1 MESAMK
7 RQGFAAVFLVLGGVA
22 CALGALAADKA
33 QQGVKWRAK
42 VSMQSGTTTLPER
55 TLELCLPDTNPDE
68 ALVKQQSQ
76 SNCTVSNLKRTGN
89 KTAADIKC
97 TGPSPSDSHW
107 ELEKN
112 GDSMRG
118 TMTSK
123 TATTTLHMKY
133 DYTRLGGACP
143 VQAAPT
149 PSAMPQG
156 TLEERRKKLQEMI
169 GGSH

>member
-1 MESAMK
+1 MESAMS
-7 RQGFAAVFLVLGGVA
+7 RQGFAAVFLVLGGAA
-22 CALGALAADKA
+22 CALGAFAADKA

-42 VSMQSGTTTLPER
+42 VSMQSGTTNLPER
-55 TLELCLPDTNPDE
+55 TLELCLPDTNPDD

-76 SNCTVSNLKRTGN
+76 ANCTVSNLKRIGN
-89 KTAADIKC
+89 RTAADIKC
-97 TGPSPSDSHW
+97 TGASPSDTHW

-112 GDSMRG
+112 GDTMHG

-133 DYTRLGGACP
+133 DYTKLGGACA

-156 TLEERRKKLQEMI
+156 TLEERRRKLQEMI
-169 GGSH
+169 GGSR